1 MAMLLREALGASLRQ
16 LRLGQRRTLREV
28 SNAASMSLGYLSE
41 IERGQ
46 KEASSELLA
55 AICGALEVPI
65 PHVLRQAGD
74 MMEPVGSDSVG
85 GRHPIAGDSGPA
97 IKVIIPAPGKASLA
111 VA

>member
-1 MAMLLREALGASLRQ
+1 MAMLLREALGVSLRR
-16 LRLGQRRTLREV
+16 LRLGQHRTLREV

-55 AICGALEVPI
+55 ALCGALEVAI
-65 PHVLRQAGD
+65 PDVLRQAGD
-74 MMEPVGSDSVG
+74 MMEPV
-85 GRHPIAGDSGPA
+85 AGDSPAAGPA
-97 IKVIIPAPGKASLA
+97 IKMVIPAPGKASLA

>member
-1 MAMLLREALGASLRQ
+1 MTMLLREALGTSLRQ
-16 LRLGQRRTLREV
+16 LRLGQHRTLREV

-55 AICGALEVPI
+55 AICGALEVAI
-65 PHVLRQAGD
+65 PDVLRQAGD
-74 MMEPVGSDSVG
+74 MMEPVA
-85 GRHPIAGDSGPA
+85 AGAVASGPA
-97 IKVIIPAPGKASLA
+97 IKMVIPAPGKASLA